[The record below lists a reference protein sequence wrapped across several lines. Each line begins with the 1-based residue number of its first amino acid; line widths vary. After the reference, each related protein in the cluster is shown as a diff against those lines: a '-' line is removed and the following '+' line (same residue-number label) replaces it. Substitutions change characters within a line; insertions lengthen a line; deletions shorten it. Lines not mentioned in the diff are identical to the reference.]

1 LIGMATKALRP
12 MSWFKRFAAATRGA
26 TAVEFGFVALPFI
39 TLVFGVLELGLVFL
53 VSTTLENAT
62 DAVSRKIRTGEFQN
76 GGGSRASFAAAIC
89 GEMNWLGSDCAS
101 KVHLDVR
108 KFTNFSDV
116 STHVNDPGNN
126 PTKPADASKPTGPKV
141 FDDTKTQFIAGGPG
155 DIVLIRVYYE
165 WSLITPILNQGLETL
180 SGGKRLIST
189 AATFRNEPYAS

>member
-1 LIGMATKALRP
+1 MASKAFRP

-76 GGGSRASFAAAIC
+76 GGGSKASFATAIC
-89 GEMNWLGSDCAS
+89 AEMSWLGSDCTS
-101 KVHLDVR
+101 KLHLDVR
-108 KFTNFSDV
+108 TFPNFAGV
-116 STHVNDPGNN
+116 SNHVNNPANT
-126 PTKPADASKPTGPKV
+126 PTKPVDAAKPAGAKI
-141 FDDTKTQFIAGGPG
+141 FDDTKTQFIAGGPE
-155 DIVLIRVYYE
+155 DIVLVRVYYE
-165 WSLITPILNQGLETL
+165 WTLITPILNQGLETL

-189 AATFRNEPYAS
+189 TATFRNEPYGS